1 MDKNTI
7 LKIVLK
13 YYKNIQIINSI
24 YDFYN
29 KSNSIKN
36 YRLVLTNSP
45 YLLKLSAINFIS
57 CIFLK
62 ANSYEDNN
70 YNLINK
76 LNYIKFINDLE
87 QLEKTI
93 FQLKMN
99 LIKHKAPIQ

>member
-1 MDKNTI
+1 MDKKTI
-7 LKIVLK
+7 IKIVLK
-13 YYKNIQIINSI
+13 YYKNITIINSI

-29 KSNSIKN
+29 KTSIKN
-36 YRLVLTNSP
+36 YRLILTNSP

-57 CIFLK
+57 CILLK

-76 LNYIKFINDLE
+76 LNYIKYIYDLE

-93 FQLKMN
+93 LQLTMN
-99 LIKHKAPIQ
+99 LINYNITIL